1 MRSVMTPRL
10 ETVTGAGARRAIA
23 VVPAEMAG
31 VVGTDRVDVDLVDV
45 DLVGVDL
52 VATDRFDATLEEDL
66 RPLLVLVLK
75 GFAMGAR
82 LIVPSDFTKGFAGGR
97 FLEVAIG
104 VAREAALPEMAR
116 KRRAAVRRRSNIY
129 CTSVGLATLSG
140 LAEVTEMTGA
150 GSFGWGPG

>member
-10 ETVTGAGARRAIA
+10 ETVTGAGARRATA

-31 VVGTDRVDVDLVDV
+31 VVGADLVDV

-66 RPLLVLVLK
+66 RPLLVLK

-82 LIVPSDFTKGFAGGR
+82 LIVPSDFTKGFAGGC

-140 LAEVTEMTGA
+140 LVEVTEMTGA

>member
-1 MRSVMTPRL
+1 
-10 ETVTGAGARRAIA
+10 
-23 VVPAEMAG
+23 MAG
-31 VVGTDRVDVDLVDV
+31 VVGADRVDVDLVD
-45 DLVGVDL
+45 VDL

-140 LAEVTEMTGA
+140 LVEVTEMTGA